1 MGVDL
6 ALLAITGFC
15 GVAIGLASSLAW
27 RATERERSQ
36 PVPTPQIPAGVASV
50 LAVLQSQAVVLD
62 SDGRVV
68 KASPAAH
75 AYGLIRDDRL
85 VSPHLVE
92 MVEATRRDG
101 EIRQE
106 DLDLVRD
113 QRGEVPMHI
122 QARVASLGAEQVL
135 LLVQDRTEVHRLET
149 VRRDFVA
156 NVSHELKTPVGA
168 LSLLAE
174 AMMDA
179 SEDPVAVKRFAGRMQ
194 IESAR
199 LTELVRELLE
209 LSRLQADDPLTSAEP
224 VEVDHVVRAALDRAG
239 AVAASRHI
247 TLEQSGDRDV
257 VVLGSDRQLVMALG
271 NLVDNAVAYSL
282 DGARVVVG
290 VGRVERAVTITVVD
304 QGIGIPESEQ
314 RRIFER
320 FYRVDPARARATGGT
335 GLGLAIV
342 KHIAAVHGGEIGVW
356 SVEGAGSTFTLRLPA
371 LAASDPIAL
380 RKSRRQQKETT
391 S

>member
-1 MGVDL
+1 M
-6 ALLAITGFC
+6 
-15 GVAIGLASSLAW
+15 
-27 RATERERSQ
+27 
-36 PVPTPQIPAGVASV
+36 
-50 LAVLQSQAVVLD
+50 LQSQAVVLD
-62 SDGRVV
+62 GQGGVL

-85 VSPHLVE
+85 VSPRLAE

-101 EIRQE
+101 VIRQE
-106 DLDLVRD
+106 DLELTRD
-113 QRGEVPMHI
+113 RHGEVPMHI
-122 QARVASLGAEQVL
+122 QARVAPLGAEQVL

-174 AMMDA
+174 AVMDA

-224 VEVDHVVRAALDRAG
+224 VDLDHVVQAALDRAG

-247 TLEQSGDRDV
+247 ALERTGERDV
-257 VVLGSDRQLVMALG
+257 LVLGSDRQLGMALG
-271 NLVDNAVAYSL
+271 NLVDNAVAYSP

-290 VGRVERAVTITVVD
+290 VARVDRAVDITVVD
-304 QGIGIPESEQ
+304 QGIGIPDSEQ

-342 KHIAAVHGGEIGVW
+342 KHIAAVHGGEVSVW

-371 LAASDPIAL
+371 LPRTQSMSRPP
-380 RKSRRQQKETT
+380 RRQQKETT
-391 S
+391 P

>member
-1 MGVDL
+1 MDLGLL
-6 ALLAITGFC
+6 ALTAFC
-15 GVAIGLASSLAW
+15 GLAIGLASGLAF
-27 RATERERSQ
+27 RSTERERSA
-36 PVPTPQIPAGVASV
+36 PVPAPAVPPGVASV
-50 LAVLQSQAVVLD
+50 LAILQSQAVVLD
-62 SDGRVV
+62 ADGRVL

-75 AYGLIRDDRL
+75 AYGLLRDDRL
-85 VSPHLVE
+85 VSPQLVE

-101 EIRQE
+101 LIRQE
-106 DLDLVRD
+106 DLELARD
-113 QRGEVPMHI
+113 RNGEAPMHI
-122 QARVASLGAEQVL
+122 QARVAPLGAEQVL
-135 LLVQDRTEVHRLET
+135 LLVQDRTEVRRLES

-174 AMMDA
+174 AVEDA
-179 SEDPVAVKRFAGRMQ
+179 SDDPVAVKRFAGRMQ

-209 LSRLQADDPLTSAEP
+209 LSRLQADDPLTAAEP
-224 VEVDHVVRAALDRAG
+224 VAVDHVVRAALDRAG

-247 TLEQSGDRDV
+247 ALEQAGASDV

-271 NLVDNAVAYSL
+271 NLVDNAVAYSQ

-290 VGRVERAVTITVVD
+290 VNRVERAVEITVVD
-304 QGIGIPESEQ
+304 QGIGIAESEQ
-314 RRIFER
+314 QRIFER

-342 KHIAAVHGGEIGVW
+342 KHIAAVHGGEVGVW

-371 LAASDPIAL
+371 LPASANPSP
-380 RKSRRQQKETT
+380 RRSRRHEKETT

>member
-1 MGVDL
+1 VDL

-36 PVPTPQIPAGVASV
+36 PVPAPEIPVGVASV

>member
-1 MGVDL
+1 VDL

-62 SDGRVV
+62 NDGRVV

>member
-1 MGVDL
+1 MDL

-27 RATERERSQ
+27 RATERERRQ
-36 PVPTPQIPAGVASV
+36 PVPAPEIPVGVASV

-122 QARVASLGAEQVL
+122 QARVAPLGAEQVL

-290 VGRVERAVTITVVD
+290 VARVERAVTITVVD

>member
-1 MGVDL
+1 MDL

-36 PVPTPQIPAGVASV
+36 PVPAPEIPVGVASV

-122 QARVASLGAEQVL
+122 QARVAPLGAEQVL

>member
-1 MGVDL
+1 VDL

-27 RATERERSQ
+27 RAIERERRQ
-36 PVPTPQIPAGVASV
+36 PVPAPEIPVEVASV

-371 LAASDPIAL
+371 LAASDPITL
-380 RKSRRQQKETT
+380 RKLRRQQKETT

>member
-1 MGVDL
+1 VDL

-62 SDGRVV
+62 NDGRVV

-122 QARVASLGAEQVL
+122 QARVAPLGAEQVL